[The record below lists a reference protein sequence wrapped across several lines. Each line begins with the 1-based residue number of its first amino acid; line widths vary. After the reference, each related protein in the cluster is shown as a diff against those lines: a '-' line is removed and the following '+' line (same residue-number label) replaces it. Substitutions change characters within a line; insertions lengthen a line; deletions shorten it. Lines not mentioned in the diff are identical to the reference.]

1 MGRLKTKTELLNFSI
16 VISKNQYL
24 WQDLLIGNM
33 GLGKW
38 IVGAIGWAMLGPIGG
53 ILGYYFASRLEK
65 LSEEASQQAGDP
77 KVNQGQRNSFLISL
91 LVLSA
96 AVIKADGKTT
106 SQELA
111 TLRSFFSRNFGPQA
125 GNEAEEIVKEL
136 LDKDFNLYEVC
147 TQVRS
152 RMNYSRRLQLFH
164 YLVSLGACDGLL
176 QREVDILETIATY
189 IGLSKG
195 EVDSIFAQFRY
206 GSGGNRG
213 YSGNGGNESYRN
225 GNNTSNSE
233 NNYKIL
239 GITPNATNDEVKKA
253 YRKMAVKYHP
263 DKVATLGEDVQKAAE
278 EKFKVI
284 SQAYQAI
291 CKERGL

>member
-1 MGRLKTKTELLNFSI
+1 MGFC
-16 VISKNQYL
+16 
-24 WQDLLIGNM
+24 
-33 GLGKW
+33 KW

-77 KVNQGQRNSFLISL
+77 RVEQGQRNSFLISL

-152 RMNYSRRLQLFH
+152 RMNYSQRLQLFH

-291 CKERGL
+291 CKERGI